1 MKKLT
6 LLTLATLLIFSAS
19 AVSQEN
25 HITRIKIGNKIEVSI
40 DEASKKILTID
51 FQAND
56 GDARE
61 SIDTTIVGEDTIVTI
76 KRIHTVNQEDV
87 KHYPIII
94 DGDTILTQGDIN
106 KFNESIDTLVY
117 SIHSRFDSL
126 IYDADEVIN
135 VEELDEFSM
144 MEEDFEV
151 KEEEIMEPNQ
161 DVEIDIQR
169 FSEDDDDDD
178 DDEDDN
184 KSKFKGHWAGFEFG
198 FIGLTRDQEL
208 LGNDYAFSNRP
219 FRSWNFAINLIPVN
233 IPIIAEN
240 FGIVT
245 GIGMGWK
252 NYHFANQYLMESES
266 NGVQFSPLPSGDSK
280 ITKNRLSTFYFSI
293 PVAFELQFP
302 IHNNKDKVFIMAGAY
317 GNLRLDSDYRYE
329 IETNGVSEKQS
340 MDGDFFLSDF
350 EYGLTARVG
359 FDHLNFFANYSLND
373 MFRENSGPD
382 VQPITIGLMVVP
394 FY

>member
-40 DEASKKILTID
+40 DEANKKILTID

-56 GDARE
+56 GDAHE

-76 KRIHTVNQEDV
+76 KRIHTVTQDDV

-106 KFNESIDTLVY
+106 EINNSIDTLVY
-117 SIHSRFDSL
+117 TIHSRFDSV
-126 IYDADEVIN
+126 IYDAGEVIN

-144 MEEDFEV
+144 MDEEFEEQV
-151 KEEEIMEPNQ
+151 EEA
-161 DVEIDIQR
+161 VEA
-169 FSEDDDDDD
+169 SEDAEMEIQVFSDDES
-178 DDEDDN
+178 DEDDN
-184 KSKFKGHWAGFEFG
+184 KSKFEGHWAGFEFG

-245 GIGMGWK
+245 GVGMGWK
-252 NYHFANQYLMESES
+252 NYHFANNYLMESDQD
-266 NGVQFSPLPSGDSK
+266 GVQFSPLPSGDSK
-280 ITKNRLSTFYFSI
+280 ITKNRLSTFYLSI

-302 IHNNKDKVFIMAGAY
+302 IRHNKDKVFIMAGAY

-382 VQPITIGLMVVP
+382 VQPITVGMMVVP

>member
-40 DEASKKILTID
+40 DEANKKILTID

-56 GDARE
+56 GDAHE

-76 KRIHTVNQEDV
+76 KRIHTVTQDDV

-106 KFNESIDTLVY
+106 EINNSIDTLVY
-117 SIHSRFDSL
+117 SIHSRFDSV
-126 IYDADEVIN
+126 IYDAGEVIN

-144 MEEDFEV
+144 MDEEFEEQV
-151 KEEEIMEPNQ
+151 EEAVEAREDAEMEIQ
-161 DVEIDIQR
+161 V
-169 FSEDDDDDD
+169 FSDDEGDED

-184 KSKFKGHWAGFEFG
+184 KSKFEGHWTGFEFG

-245 GIGMGWK
+245 GVGMGWK
-252 NYHFANQYLMESES
+252 NYHFANQYLMETQS
-266 NGVQFSPLPSGDSK
+266 NGVQFSPLPSGDSQ
-280 ITKNRLSTFYFSI
+280 ITKNRLSTFYLSI

-302 IHNNKDKVFIMAGAY
+302 IRHNKDKVFIMAGAY

-340 MDGDFFLSDF
+340 MDGDFFLADF

-359 FDHLNFFANYSLND
+359 FDHLNFFANYSFNN

-382 VQPITIGLMVVP
+382 VQPITVGMMVVP